1 MNPTIAHKYVWSLVH
16 DIKRYNE
23 KDKGYPMMLCEVYQK
38 WKFELTVCDRLRLR
52 DYIDKEVAICRL
64 KKALSER

>member
-1 MNPTIAHKYVWSLVH
+1 MNPKIAHKYVWSLVH

-23 KDKGYPMMLCEVYQK
+23 KDKGYTMILCEVYQK
-38 WKFELTVCDRLRLR
+38 WKCELTVCDRSRLR

-64 KKALSER
+64 KKALSEK

>member
-1 MNPTIAHKYVWSLVH
+1 MNPKIAHKYVWSLVH
-16 DIKRYNE
+16 DIKRYND

-38 WKFELTVCDRLRLR
+38 WKSELTVCDRARLR
-52 DYIDKEVAICRL
+52 DYIDKEVAMCRL